1 MIIFFQFVSKI
12 CFDVG
17 LSGHLLTGI
26 QAAVTCA
33 RKEQGARLAVFLSE
47 SELDA
52 FKALDQYSA
61 DHSYW
66 LGKHSCMQTYGFL
79 LKYKNSMTRAIVKP
93 ILLF

>member
-1 MIIFFQFVSKI
+1 MIICFQFVSKI

-33 RKEQGARLAVFLSE
+33 GKEQGARLAVFLSE

-79 LKYKNSMTRAIVKP
+79 TSMTREIVKP
-93 ILLF
+93 ILYF

>member
-1 MIIFFQFVSKI
+1 MIIFQFVSKI

-33 RKEQGARLAVFLSE
+33 GREQGARLAVFLSE
-47 SELDA
+47 SEVDA
-52 FKALDQYSA
+52 FKALDGYSA

-66 LGKHSCMQTYGFL
+66 LGKPSCIQPFFYFSH
-79 LKYKNSMTRAIVKP
+79 KIQDQYVKGN
-93 ILLF
+93 

>member
-1 MIIFFQFVSKI
+1 M
-12 CFDVG
+12 
-17 LSGHLLTGI
+17 LTGI

-66 LGKHSCMQTYGFL
+66 LGKHSCMQTYGFITSHI
-79 LKYKNSMTRAIVKP
+79 KQDQYDKGNR
-93 ILLF
+93 